1 MRTVLRWLLRLILL
15 LVLIIVAFVGYV
27 YWRSAALLA
36 KTYDVKVPEVTIPT
50 DEASVARG
58 KHLVE
63 TVSMCIECHEKDLGG
78 KIFADDF
85 AFGRLSATNLTRG
98 SGGIGKK
105 YSDKDYVRALMHGVR
120 RDRHSV
126 LFMPSADY
134 TFTEA
139 DLGAIVAYV
148 RSVPPVDRELP
159 SPSIGPFAR
168 TLSVVGNFPMFV
180 AELID
185 HDNVKFAKAADV
197 TTPVAAGDYLVST
210 AGCRGCH
217 GPDMVGGGGP
227 PPGGSNITPV
237 GLDGWTDHDFITA
250 IRDHKRPNGTA
261 IAEEMPR
268 AYGQMSDE
276 DLRKIF
282 DYLKTLPPK
291 GEKTKNQAKTT
302 S

>member
-1 MRTVLRWLLRLILL
+1 MRSVLRWLLRLILL
-15 LVLIIVAFVGYV
+15 FVLMVVVFVGYV
-27 YWRSAALLA
+27 YWRSAAMLA
-36 KTYDVKVPEVTIPT
+36 KTYDVKVPEVTIPA
-50 DEASVARG
+50 DEASIARG

-63 TVSMCIECHEKDLGG
+63 VVSMCIECHDKDLGG

-105 YSDKDYVRALMHGVR
+105 YSDKDYVRALVHGVR

-134 TFTEA
+134 KFTAA
-139 DLGAIVAYV
+139 DLGAMVAYV

-185 HDNVKFAKAADV
+185 HDNVKLATAADLS
-197 TTPVAAGDYLVST
+197 TPVAAGDYLVST

-217 GPDMVGGGGP
+217 GPELVGGGGP
-227 PPGGSNITPV
+227 PPGASNITPV
-237 GLDGWTDHDFITA
+237 GLGGWTDHDFITA
-250 IRDHKRPNGTA
+250 MRDHKRPNGTV
-261 IAEEMPR
+261 IAVEMPR
-268 AYGQMSDE
+268 AYGQMSDD

-282 DYLKTLPPK
+282 EYLKTLPAK
-291 GEKTKNQAKTT
+291 GEKTKNQLKG
-302 S
+302 

>member
-1 MRTVLRWLLRLILL
+1 MRSVLRWLLRLILL
-15 LVLIIVAFVGYV
+15 FVLMVVVFVGYV
-27 YWRSAALLA
+27 YWRSAAMLA
-36 KTYDVKVPEVTIPT
+36 KTYDVKVPEVTIPA
-50 DEASVARG
+50 DEASIARG

-63 TVSMCIECHEKDLGG
+63 AVSMCIECHDKDLGG

-105 YSDKDYVRALMHGVR
+105 YSDKDYVRALVHGVR

-134 TFTEA
+134 KFTEA
-139 DLGAIVAYV
+139 DLGAMVAYV

-185 HDNVKFAKAADV
+185 HDNVKLATAADLS
-197 TTPVAAGDYLVST
+197 TPVAAGDYLVST

-217 GPDMVGGGGP
+217 GPELVGGGGP
-227 PPGGSNITPV
+227 PPGASNITPV
-237 GLDGWTDHDFITA
+237 GLGGWTDHDFITA
-250 IRDHKRPNGTA
+250 MRDHKRPNGTV
-261 IAEEMPR
+261 IAVEMPR
-268 AYGQMSDE
+268 AYGQMSDD

-282 DYLKTLPPK
+282 EYLKTLPAK
-291 GEKTKNQAKTT
+291 GEKTKNQLKG
-302 S
+302 

>member
-1 MRTVLRWLLRLILL
+1 MKIVLRWLLRLILL
-15 LVLIIVAFVGYV
+15 FVLIIVAFVGYV

-36 KTYDVKVPEVTIPT
+36 KTYEVKVPEVTIPT
-50 DEASVARG
+50 DEASIARG

-63 TVSMCIECHEKDLGG
+63 AVSMCIECHEKDLGG
-78 KIFADDF
+78 KIFADNF

-105 YSDKDYVRALMHGVR
+105 YSDKDYVRALVHGVR

-134 TFTEA
+134 KFTEA

-185 HDNVKFAKAADV
+185 HSNVKFAKAPDLS
-197 TTPVAAGDYLVST
+197 TPVAAGDYLVST

-217 GPDMVGGGGP
+217 GPDLAGGGGP
-227 PPGGSNITPV
+227 PPGASNITPV
-237 GLDGWTDHDFITA
+237 GLDAWTDHDFIIA

-268 AYGQMSDE
+268 AYGQMSDD

-282 DYLKTLPPK
+282 EYLKTIPAK
-291 GEKTKNQAKTT
+291 GGKTKNQAKTT